1 MENAAILR
9 WAYAANILILVPVCY
24 GLIAGSGVAGV
35 FEGKVAESAGLRLL
49 VASLYVA
56 ILVASVAGLKWPAF
70 FAPILIAQIIYKTLW
85 LAMFAAPLVLAG
97 RSGDVPWGI
106 SSSFIGIVLIYP
118 ILLLRAQ

>member
-85 LAMFAAPLVLAG
+85 LAMFVAPLVLVG

-106 SSSFIGIVLIYP
+106 SSSFIAIVLIYP

>member
-56 ILVASVAGLKWPAF
+56 ILVASMAGLKWPAF

-97 RSGDVPWGI
+97 WSGDVPWGI

>member
-85 LAMFAAPLVLAG
+85 LAMFVAPLVLAG

-106 SSSFIGIVLIYP
+106 SSSFIAIVLIYP

>member
-85 LAMFAAPLVLAG
+85 LGMFVAPLVLAG

-106 SSSFIGIVLIYP
+106 SGSFIAIVLVYP

>member
-56 ILVASVAGLKWPAF
+56 ILVASMAGLKWPAF

-106 SSSFIGIVLIYP
+106 SSSFIAIVLIYP

>member
-106 SSSFIGIVLIYP
+106 SSSFIAIVLIYP

>member
-85 LAMFAAPLVLAG
+85 LAMFVAPLVLAG

>member
-1 MENAAILR
+1 MENAGILR
-9 WAYAANILILVPVCY
+9 LAYAANILILVPVCY
-24 GLIAGSGVAGV
+24 GLIVGNGVASV

-56 ILVASVAGLKWPAF
+56 ILATSVAGLKWPAF
-70 FAPILIAQIIYKTLW
+70 FAPILLAQIVYKTLW
-85 LAMFAAPLVLAG
+85 LLMFVAPLVVAG

-106 SSSFIGIVLIYP
+106 SGSFIAIVLIYP